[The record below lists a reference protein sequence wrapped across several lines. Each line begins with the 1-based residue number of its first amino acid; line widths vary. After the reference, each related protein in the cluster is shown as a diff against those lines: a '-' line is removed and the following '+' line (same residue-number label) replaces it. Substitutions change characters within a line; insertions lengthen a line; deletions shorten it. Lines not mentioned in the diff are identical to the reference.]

1 MKLLGLTGGI
11 GTGKST
17 AAEFL
22 RRRGLPIVDTD
33 AIAHQ
38 LTEPGQ
44 PALVEIFQAFGP
56 RVRDE
61 YGRLLRGELA
71 RIVFS
76 DAAARKQLEAIL
88 HPRIREVWLAQ
99 ANQWLQA
106 GEKLGVVVVPLLS
119 ETGATAFFFIT
130 ACTACTAATQHQRLL
145 ARGWSEAHV
154 RDRIRAQ
161 WPLEKK
167 MAAADFVIWTEAGM
181 GVHEAQINRILAS
194 L

>member
-17 AAEFL
+17 TAEFL

-44 PALVEIFQAFGP
+44 PALVEIFQEFGP

-130 ACTACTAATQHQRLL
+130 ACTACTAATQHRRLL